1 MLHCM
6 SRCPSST
13 KNSPAAGGK
22 PSPAR
27 PLQEL
32 SQPKS
37 HFTQGHTSS
46 GQTNPKS
53 TQRYKGTTLGPTGTT
68 LKDHPRIGASRGLA
82 KAFVETSSQPG
93 FSTCL
98 ILLLFFPSLPQ
109 VWVPQAPVS
118 ILQTTVHP
126 ESVPQEAQLATIF
139 FHVLLYMYVCI
150 SLSIN
155 LSILVW

>member
-6 SRCPSST
+6 SRSPSRT
-13 KNSPAAGGK
+13 KNSPAAEHSAGGK

-68 LKDHPRIGASRGLA
+68 LKDDPSVGASQG
-82 KAFVETSSQPG
+82 VG
-93 FSTCL
+93 
-98 ILLLFFPSLPQ
+98 
-109 VWVPQAPVS
+109 
-118 ILQTTVHP
+118 
-126 ESVPQEAQLATIF
+126 
-139 FHVLLYMYVCI
+139 
-150 SLSIN
+150 
-155 LSILVW
+155 